1 MGHIYKG
8 WTLESLWNMT
18 DAEREYYLI
27 EADQIAREQERLLK
41 KNK

>member
-8 WTLESLWNMT
+8 WTLESLWSMT
-18 DAEREYYLI
+18 DAEREYYLN
-27 EADQIAREQERLLK
+27 EADQIAREQEAKLK

>member
-18 DAEREYYLI
+18 DAERKYYLKK
-27 EADQIAREQERLLK
+27 ADQIAQEQEAKLK
-41 KNK
+41 KGK